1 MVSVAMDI
9 EYTTRIHRDGGLH
22 VAHAQELDVSSAG
35 ASPDEACAHLR
46 EAVALFL
53 EEAERMGTLGDILE
67 EAGYRR
73 IGDQWCPPE
82 VVGTERSRLTL
93 PVAAR

>member
-1 MVSVAMDI
+1 MPSPLVS
-9 EYTTRIHRDGGLH
+9 
-22 VAHAQELDVSSAG
+22 
-35 ASPDEACAHLR
+35 ASL
-46 EAVALFL
+46 
-53 EEAERMGTLGDILE
+53 
-67 EAGYRR
+67 AGYRR